1 VPVSLS
7 LKDALSTP
15 TFGGVNEYAGLNQ
28 GPISTDIDTVKKL
41 AEAVGAFN
49 KTSQIITDTATWK
62 QILSSGLATNYD
74 LVNANIGTKG
84 LPGLGQDMADRLK
97 EIKEQ
102 GNTTTEAALKQV
114 GEELKIALSSMA
126 EKYAVAMTSQAL
138 SVNPSEIAPLLQQL
152 VEVTKSSNDIQ
163 TKILRSAN

>member
-1 VPVSLS
+1 
-7 LKDALSTP
+7 
-15 TFGGVNEYAGLNQ
+15 
-28 GPISTDIDTVKKL
+28 
-41 AEAVGAFN
+41 
-49 KTSQIITDTATWK
+49 
-62 QILSSGLATNYD
+62 
-74 LVNANIGTKG
+74 
-84 LPGLGQDMADRLK
+84 MADRLK